1 MIVTNSLTG
10 GGAERSMNLICNE
23 LTNRGWPIAL
33 VTLNA
38 GHADQVTPICE
49 VFPIERQWRGG
60 ALQTLSAIRKFKEV
74 VALWNPDFLVL
85 NCDLPELFGAVTQ
98 GTQKVIVVEH
108 TSRPWSQRRLL
119 GVLTRSLLRF
129 RKTIWIAVSATL
141 TIWPFGFKATSVLV
155 NPIVFG
161 LMPKID
167 TYNKDVLRLV
177 FIGRL
182 SPEKRPELA
191 LQIAKFT
198 NLPLAVIGDGLLRDD
213 LAKIAK
219 LNSKEVE
226 FLGRIE
232 NPWSEFRPGDLL
244 IVTSEFEGD
253 GLVVIEGLYGNV
265 PMLLSDIPD
274 FHRFEFPDRNYCKT
288 VEEFVN
294 KIDTF
299 RGDLHQLAIP
309 PESSQRILEARS
321 MVAIGNA
328 WEDLLKSCS
337 KTSG

>member
-1 MIVTNSLTG
+1 MIVTNSLSG

-38 GHADQVTPICE
+38 GHADHVMPICE
-49 VFPIERQWRGG
+49 VFPIERQWRSG
-60 ALQTLSAIRKFKEV
+60 ALQTLSAIRKFKAV
-74 VALWNPDFLVL
+74 VDLWDPDFLVL

-119 GVLTRSLLRF
+119 GLLTRSLLRF
-129 RKTIWIAVSATL
+129 RKSIWVAVSADL
-141 TIWPFGFKATSVLV
+141 TIWPFGFKASSVLV

-161 LMPKID
+161 LMSKID
-167 TYNKDVLRLV
+167 THKIDILRLV

-191 LQIAKFT
+191 LQIAQVT
-198 NLPLAVIGDGLLRDD
+198 NLPLVVIGDGPLRED
-213 LAKIAK
+213 LAKIAT
-219 LNSKEVE
+219 LNSKGVE

-232 NPWSEFRPGDLL
+232 NPWSEFRLGDLL
-244 IVTSEFEGD
+244 LVTSEYEGD
-253 GLVVIEGLYGNV
+253 GLVVIEGLHGNV
-265 PMLLSDIPD
+265 PMLLSDVPD

-299 RGDLHQLAIP
+299 RGELNQLMIP
-309 PESSQRILEARS
+309 PELSQKILEARS
-321 MVAIGNA
+321 LVAIGNL
-328 WEDLLKSCS
+328 WEDLLKSFS
-337 KTSG
+337 KTSD

>member
-23 LTNRGWPIAL
+23 LTDRGWPIAL

-60 ALQTLSAIRKFKEV
+60 ALQTLSAIRKFKKV

-98 GTQKVIVVEH
+98 GTQKIIVVEH

-129 RKTIWIAVSATL
+129 RKTIWVAVSATL

-155 NPIVFG
+155 NPIIFG

-167 TYNKDVLRLV
+167 TYHKDVLRLV

-198 NLPLAVIGDGLLRDD
+198 NLPLAVIGDGLLRED

-299 RGDLHQLAIP
+299 RGDLHLLAIP
-309 PESSQRILEARS
+309 PESSQKILEARS

-328 WEDLLKSCS
+328 WENLLKSCS